1 MGGRRL
7 LAALAGAAAL
17 VVLAL
22 VAGCGGAPARSQP
35 ATSPGCGQVSKQL
48 VPECGAWL
56 GIWPRTRADGTM
68 TTDLAGNLASLERRL
83 GRRVDLVSRYY
94 GWGQLPP
101 DGTDRAWRDS
111 GHLLLIDLRAR
122 NFGTGAYT
130 SWRSIADGTQ
140 DAYLRRVADRIR
152 DFGQPVF
159 FSFNQEPEQELE
171 RGTQVAGT
179 AADYA
184 AAYRHLHDVFAAE
197 GARNAVWVWWT
208 MGYLPDAGWYPDLY
222 PGDAYVDWLSFDPY
236 DFNTCHHTA
245 ARTPEQAVT
254 PYLGWLAQHRLGGG
268 KPVMLSEFGSAGT
281 AQGGWYRALGALVRR
296 TPRIKAIV
304 SFDSNTGGCDTRVT
318 ASSDDWDGFAAVAGD
333 PYFRQPH

>member
-1 MGGRRL
+1 MGGRRFL
-7 LAALAGAAAL
+7 AAITAVLALAALG
-17 VVLAL
+17 
-22 VAGCGGAPARSQP
+22 GCGAPARSEP
-35 ATSPGCGQVSKQL
+35 AASPGCGTVSTQL
-48 VPECGAWL
+48 VPACGAWL

-68 TTDLAGNLASLERRL
+68 TTDLAGNLASLEQRL
-83 GRRVDLVSRYY
+83 GRRLDLVSRYY

-101 DGTDRAWRDS
+101 DGTDQSWRDS

-122 NFGTGAYT
+122 DFGTGTYT
-130 SWRSIADGTQ
+130 PWRTIADGGQ
-140 DAYLRRVADRIR
+140 DAYLRKVAGRIK

-197 GARNAVWVWWT
+197 GATNAVWVWWT

-222 PGDAYVDWLSFDPY
+222 PGDSYVDWLSYDPY
-236 DFNTCHHTA
+236 DFNACHRVG
-245 ARTPEQAVT
+245 ARSPRQAVT
-254 PYLGWLAQHRLGGG
+254 PYLEWLDQHRLGAG

-281 AQGGWYRALGALVRR
+281 DQGDWYRALGALVRT

-318 ASSDDWDGFAAVAGD
+318 ASDDNWNGFAALAQD

>member
-7 LAALAGAAAL
+7 VAAITAALALAALG
-17 VVLAL
+17 
-22 VAGCGGAPARSQP
+22 GCGAPARSEP
-35 ATSPGCGQVSKQL
+35 AVSPGCGSVSRQL
-48 VPECGAWL
+48 VPACGAWL

-68 TTDLAGNLASLERRL
+68 TTDLAGNLASLEQRL
-83 GRRVDLVSRYY
+83 GRRLDLVSRYY

-101 DGTDRAWRDS
+101 DGTDQSWRDS

-122 NFGTGAYT
+122 DFGTGAYT
-130 SWRSIADGTQ
+130 SWRTIADGGQ
-140 DAYLRRVADRIR
+140 DAYLRRVAGRIK

-171 RGTQVAGT
+171 RGSQVAGT

-197 GARNAVWVWWT
+197 GATNAVWVWWT

-222 PGDAYVDWLSFDPY
+222 PGDSYVDWLSFDPY
-236 DFNTCHHTA
+236 DFNACHHVT

-254 PYLGWLAQHRLGGG
+254 PYLRWLDQHRLGAG

-281 AQGGWYRALGALVRR
+281 AQGGWYRALGTLVRT
-296 TPRIKAIV
+296 TPRIKAMV
-304 SFDSNTGGCDTRVT
+304 AFDSNTGGCDTRVT
-318 ASSDDWDGFAAVAGD
+318 GSDDNWSGFAALAQD